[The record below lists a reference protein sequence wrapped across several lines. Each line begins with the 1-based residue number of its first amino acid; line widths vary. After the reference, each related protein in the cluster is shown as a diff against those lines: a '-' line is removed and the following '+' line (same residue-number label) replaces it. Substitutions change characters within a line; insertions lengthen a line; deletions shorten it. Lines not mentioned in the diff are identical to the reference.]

1 MGSYVGERIFFLPF
15 YFIIEEFL
23 ISVEVIDLSFCQ
35 WKFFTSNVLKTSSLP
50 LSVICSSDYT
60 SSPLQCWSQ
69 WFWDSAFT
77 QFLCFCVLKS
87 TYACCFERTW
97 FSLIVYWK
105 SGTHMPLM
113 HCDVC
118 WASHNCWKF
127 HCKMPDMRGGRME
140 EIRKNLM
147 PSLPQNRESKVVLR
161 VENSQFDVMDWFP
174 LPQGSPTY
182 FLMFFCLPGWHPDSL
197 YFTLLKC
204 CLSGHS
210 GVLEVVGMIVQP
222 SVLAE
227 PLQHTSTHFALLMI
241 NLGVKG

>member
-1 MGSYVGERIFFLPF
+1 M
-15 YFIIEEFL
+15 
-23 ISVEVIDLSFCQ
+23 IDLSFCQ

-97 FSLIVYWK
+97 FSLIIYWK
-105 SGTHMPLM
+105 SGTHMPSM
-113 HCDVC
+113 HCDAC

-140 EIRKNLM
+140 EIRKKPHVISSSEQGEQSGLACGEQSVWCYGLV
-147 PSLPQNRESKVVLR
+147 PT
-161 VENSQFDVMDWFP
+161 
-174 LPQGSPTY
+174 PQGSQMY

-210 GVLEVVGMIVQP
+210 GVLEVIGMIVQP

-241 NLGVKG
+241 NLGVRG

>member
-1 MGSYVGERIFFLPF
+1 MGIWKWVLMWERGFFLPF

-77 QFLCFCVLKS
+77 HFLCFCVLKS

-105 SGTHMPLM
+105 SGTHMPSM

-118 WASHNCWKF
+118 WESHNCWKF

-140 EIRKNLM
+140 EIRKK
-147 PSLPQNRESKVVLR
+147 PHAISSSE
-161 VENSQFDVMDWFP
+161 
-174 LPQGSPTY
+174 QGEQS
-182 FLMFFCLPGWHPDSL
+182 G
-197 YFTLLKC
+197 
-204 CLSGHS
+204 LSGLVCGEQS
-210 GVLEVVGMIVQP
+210 VWCYGLVPTLTGFSNVL
-222 SVLAE
+222 SCVLLPTRLTPE
-227 PLQHTSTHFALLMI
+227 
-241 NLGVKG
+241 